1 MEGSV
6 AVTELKAASAPAD
19 QASDLR
25 IAAVEA
31 FRLKLPYKSAVAF
44 HSLTEAVGQYVVLR
58 LALADGTEGIAEA
71 VCRVGQSGEDATLL
85 TYQIETFFKPLL
97 LGADPLAQ
105 LAVMRAVAKVRGSRA
120 AKALIDVAL
129 WDLRGKIFG
138 QPVWRLLGGA
148 RPEGVPLT
156 WIAHGNTREAQVAE
170 ARRMV
175 EERGYRGMKLK
186 TWRRS
191 LEDVRMVG
199 EVRAAL
205 PQTLIYVD
213 GNGSYTESEARTILA
228 RVAEHDVAFIEEPC
242 TFADSARQAALAAAL
257 PVALLGD
264 QCCESLAAVS
274 SLLRERAVGAVS
286 VKLRRT
292 GFTESLKIIAL
303 AEAAGVPVVIGTDS
317 ESRIGALAR
326 MHLRAAVPSLAPW
339 PTETHFFD
347 KLADDVFA
355 GEFGFV
361 DGTIVPGDAPGFG
374 AAIDRR
380 KLERY
385 GF

>member
-1 MEGSV
+1 M
-6 AVTELKAASAPAD
+6 AVTGPQAAAAPAE
-19 QASDLR
+19 QAGGAR
-25 IAAVEA
+25 IAEVEA

-44 HSLTEAVGQYVVLR
+44 HSLTEAAGQYVILR
-58 LALADGTEGIAEA
+58 LGLADGAEGIAEA
-71 VCRVGQSGEDATLL
+71 VCRPGQSGEDATLL
-85 TYQIETFFKPLL
+85 AYQIAAFFKPLL
-97 LGADPLAQ
+97 VGADPLAQ
-105 LAVMRAVAKVRGSRA
+105 LALMRALGKVKGCRA
-120 AKALIDVAL
+120 AKALIDLAL

-148 RPEGVPLT
+148 QPQPIPLT

-170 ARRMV
+170 AARMV
-175 EERGYRGMKLK
+175 AERGYRGMKLK

-191 LEDVRMVG
+191 AEDVRMVA

-205 PQTLIYVD
+205 PDTLIYVD

-228 RVAEHDVAFIEEPC
+228 RVAEHNVAFIEEPC
-242 TFADSARQAALAAAL
+242 TFADPARQAALAAAL

-264 QCCESLAAVS
+264 QCCDTLAAVNT
-274 SLLRERAVGAVS
+274 LLRLNAVGAVS

-303 AEAAGVPVVIGTDS
+303 CEAAGVPVVIGTDS

-326 MHLRAAVPSLAPW
+326 MHLRAAIPSLAPW

-347 KLADDVFA
+347 KLADDAFA
-355 GEFGFV
+355 GEFHFA
-361 DGTIVPGDAPGFG
+361 DGTLTPTDAPGFG
-374 AAIDRR
+374 AALDRK
-380 KLERY
+380 KLDRY